1 VSQEAV
7 EIVRAVLDAV
17 NRRDR
22 AAWLALHD
30 PQTECVPA
38 RDWPE
43 SDPIRGREA
52 VWDFYRTA
60 IGAWEEGAFDA
71 NAEVI
76 EASNG
81 RVLQHVYGEMQGKA
95 SGASVVHTMW
105 SVSGFRNGKVL
116 RVEWFAGRRE
126 ALRAVGLEE

>member
-1 VSQEAV
+1 LSQENV
-7 EIVRAVLDAV
+7 EIVRKVLDAV

-38 RDWPE
+38 QVWPE
-43 SDPIRGREA
+43 SDAIQGREA
-52 VWDFYRTA
+52 VWDFYQGA
-60 IGAWEEGAFDA
+60 IGAWQEGAFDE
-71 NAEVI
+71 NTEVI

-81 RVLQHVYGEMQGKA
+81 KVLQHVYGEMHGKS

-105 SVSGFRNGKVL
+105 AVSTFHAGKVL
-116 RVEWFAGRRE
+116 RVEWFADRAA
-126 ALRAVGLEE
+126 ALKAVGLEE